1 MYINV
6 VDLFWLF
13 IGILGAAALII
24 LILCLLKL
32 SSVLN
37 RVDDLLNQN
46 KKNLDTTLTNVKDI
60 SDNVKDISDVAT
72 EATADAI
79 VVKENLTDQLN
90 TIKDIINIVASV
102 FIKK

>member
-1 MYINV
+1 MYINI
-6 VDLFWLF
+6 VDLFWIF

-24 LILCLLKL
+24 LILCLLKV
-32 SSVLN
+32 SSILK
-37 RVDDLLNQN
+37 RVDILLDQN

-60 SDNVKDISDVAT
+60 SDNVKDISNVAT

-79 VVKENLTDQLN
+79 VVKENITNHLN
-90 TIKDIINIVASV
+90 TIKDIANIAASV